1 MSKWIVWLLIFCGLI
16 ASASAQTESAPTKN
30 FNRFN
35 FTAGGVLGIGK
46 DDVASYVGNSP
57 QATFGAGMNYSRLVG
72 FDAEYMYY
80 DLGFRS
86 NVIKDQAL
94 PGQSGHMQSFSLDAI
109 VTVPKHLWT
118 IGAYG
123 IFGVGFYDR
132 SVKLA
137 HPQFLANGTPMQP
150 AWRWW
155 DLNWVDNNPAAGPVI
170 QQPGPPGPPFGE
182 TMSSN
187 SKIAGGFNFG
197 GGVTYPLNRLKN
209 AKLFV
214 EFRYHR
220 AYQSDGQTIVMP
232 ITVGLRW

>member
-16 ASASAQTESAPTKN
+16 ASASAQSESAPTKN

-57 QATFGAGMNYSRLVG
+57 QATFGAGMNLQSAGRLRCRIHVLRPR
-72 FDAEYMYY
+72 FQVECET
-80 DLGFRS
+80 
-86 NVIKDQAL
+86 DQAL
-94 PGQSGHMQSFSLDAI
+94 PDQSGNMQSISLDAI
-109 VTVPKHLWT
+109 VTCPSIFGQ

-123 IFGVGFYDR
+123 IFGVGFYER

-197 GGVTYPLNRLKN
+197 GGVTYPLNHLHN
-209 AKLFV
+209 AKLFI
-214 EFRYHR
+214 ECRYHR

-232 ITVGLRW
+232 ITLGLRW